1 MHRRKWKDF
10 KNQIDENTKKIKPS
24 KTQQD
29 ICTQRDY
36 DNIYR
41 APQVTVSEWKWT
53 PAHIHNS
60 ENISNIYLV
69 TSKKIVFSM
78 DSHWV
83 HKPCFRLGLMPSSR
97 WPTQNKV
104 SGTFGFLFSNNA
116 LPGDFIF
123 LISHPTSLLCLYYS
137 SWFCVFV
144 GFLYLFVFLRTG
156 ISDLGQLYLYSYT
169 SIWT

>member
-1 MHRRKWKDF
+1 MTTYTGFHKS
-10 KNQIDENTKKIKPS
+10 QSQSESEHQPTSITQKISP
-24 KTQQD
+24 
-29 ICTQRDY
+29 
-36 DNIYR
+36 IY
-41 APQVTVSEWKWT
+41 
-53 PAHIHNS
+53 
-60 ENISNIYLV
+60 IYLQV
-69 TSKKIVFSM
+69 KKIVFSM

-104 SGTFGFLFSNNA
+104 SGTFGFLFSDNA

-156 ISDLGQLYLYSYT
+156 ISDLCQLYLYSYT
-169 SIWT
+169 NIWT